1 MNIIGIKLAD
11 GSFYPVF
18 EEEETGKKVLDLTT
32 AHDNQATVMVDLY
45 RSKSNTMED
54 AEYVDTL
61 QIDHLVAH
69 PNGEPDISFTISLDE
84 NNKLSAE
91 INDPESGGHSDTTIT
106 LVSRTPEERM
116 KIDNFDVVPSSD
128 TITDNSEE
136 KNTADAVSSG
146 GLLVAASKMNASE
159 NGDDDNA
166 KETYTDTLS
175 FAKNELNKAESEEKK
190 EQQKDSEK
198 SAPVIEET
206 TFDMPDFSA
215 AEVTEPADNAVDF
228 SLPDFDDNGNVSKI
242 DEPDTITETENDE
255 EIPLVKDST
264 PSHGINFAGLFDKET
279 EQGKTSMHE
288 TDTLKKKTKVP
299 VLICVI
305 CAIICI
311 IATVLILF
319 VVPSKY
325 NLIPSRNTKNTV
337 GSNTPVPIVQELP
350 KEESVPEPPQP
361 VSETAAPADNTV
373 AVAPAAAVVPEP
385 PPAPKE
391 KPADIT
397 YKIKW
402 GDTLWDIADA
412 YYRNPWRYHRIAKY
426 NHIKNPDYIIS
437 GRTLKLPAE

>member
-1 MNIIGIKLAD
+1 
-11 GSFYPVF
+11 
-18 EEEETGKKVLDLTT
+18 
-32 AHDNQATVMVDLY
+32 
-45 RSKSNTMED
+45 
-54 AEYVDTL
+54 
-61 QIDHLVAH
+61 
-69 PNGEPDISFTISLDE
+69 
-84 NNKLSAE
+84 
-91 INDPESGGHSDTTIT
+91 
-106 LVSRTPEERM
+106 
-116 KIDNFDVVPSSD
+116 
-128 TITDNSEE
+128 
-136 KNTADAVSSG
+136 
-146 GLLVAASKMNASE
+146 MNASE
-159 NGDDDNA
+159 NNDDGKA
-166 KETYTDTLS
+166 EETYTDTLS
-175 FAKNELNKAESEEKK
+175 FATNELNKAESEEKK
-190 EQQKDSEK
+190 EQQKSSEEPV
-198 SAPVIEET
+198 PVIEET

-215 AEVTEPADNAVDF
+215 AEVTEPSDNAVDF
-228 SLPDFDDNGNVSKI
+228 SLPDFDDNGNVSKT
-242 DEPDTITETENDE
+242 DEPDTITGTENDE
-255 EIPLVKDST
+255 DIPLVKDST

-279 EQGKTSMHE
+279 EQGKTSMNE

-305 CAIICI
+305 CAVICI

-325 NLIPSRNTKNTV
+325 NLIPSRNTKNIA

-350 KEESVPEPPQP
+350 KEESVPEPTQP
-361 VSETAAPADNTV
+361 ALETAAPVDNTV

-391 KPADIT
+391 KPADTT